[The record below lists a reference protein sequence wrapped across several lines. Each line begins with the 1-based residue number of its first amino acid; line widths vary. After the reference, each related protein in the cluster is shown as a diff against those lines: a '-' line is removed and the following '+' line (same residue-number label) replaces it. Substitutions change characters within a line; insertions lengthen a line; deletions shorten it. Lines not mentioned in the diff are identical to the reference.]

1 MNIKKVGILTLHYGI
16 NYGGVLQTYAT
27 KETLK
32 HLGYDPVILDRLPN
46 TFSRK
51 YPLIRKYAHPFTQR
65 AFYLFRIHEL
75 QPISRPG
82 FTSDELTAL
91 LKEDYYGIVIG
102 SDQVWRKEVF
112 SVDGD
117 YYMIH
122 QQDLPIRKVAY
133 SASTGVAHWQYDEK
147 ETQQI
152 KHALSKFDGLS
163 VREAESVPVFKE
175 YCGLDVK
182 NILDPTLLAA
192 PEIYTPLCKKA
203 KLSGKGKLVTYMLDW
218 TPEKLRIVRETAK
231 QTGLEV
237 QHILPTVNKRKG
249 LLSRVMYQ
257 DPSVYDWVN
266 QIATADFVVTDSF
279 HGMAFSIIFHK
290 QFVVIG
296 NPDRGMARFTSLL
309 NHFGIAHRLTQDVMP
324 DISRAIDYVD
334 VDMKLGEL
342 RKTGIDFLKN
352 SL

>member
-32 HLGYDPVILDRLPN
+32 HLGYEPVILDRLPN

-65 AFYLFRIHEL
+65 AFYLFRKHEL
-75 QPISRPG
+75 QPISRPV

-147 ETQQI
+147 DTQQI
-152 KHALSKFDGLS
+152 KQALSKFDGLS

-175 YCGLDVK
+175 HCGLDVK

-231 QTGLEV
+231 QTGLEI

-309 NHFGIAHRLTQDVMP
+309 NHFDIAHRLTQDVMP
-324 DISRAIDYVD
+324 DISRSIDYVD
-334 VDMKLGEL
+334 VDMKLGDL

-352 SL
+352 NL